1 MEKSVKQ
8 RIREF
13 FIDEKKISERAFS
26 EVLGIGQKTFNK
38 QMKEETSMPLSTILL
53 ILSNEPTISAE
64 WLLRG
69 VGDMYLP
76 NNSVENS
83 NNNAE
88 ENYLKE
94 TIELLKSNI
103 EDLKE
108 TIAAQRETIAA
119 QRNENALL
127 KKETDY
133 IQENHIVCAAHSAK
147 PHIV

>member
-1 MEKSVKQ
+1 MENTIIQRLCRLLEDNNLSVSAFAKS
-8 RIREF
+8 
-13 FIDEKKISERAFS
+13 IDMNQVTANDYFLGKRKIAFA
-26 EVLGIGQKTFNK
+26 LI
-38 QMKEETSMPLSTILL
+38 ETTLSHYPNL
-53 ILSNEPTISAE
+53 SAE

-76 NNSVENS
+76 NDTVENS

-108 TIAAQRETIAA
+108 TIVAQRETIIA